1 MKLYLVV
8 LLSCLSFMLYA
19 SDNTEQQEIQRR
31 IQPVG
36 QVTVQNQAGEDSKT
50 IDAVVKKEPGQDTY
64 EQYCTVCHKDG
75 LAGAPKFRNEAD
87 WKPRQT
93 GRTLDDL
100 VASSIKGLNAMPTK
114 GTCIKCSEDDLKAA
128 ITYMLPKS

>member
-1 MKLYLVV
+1 MKQFVVV
-8 LLSCLSFMLYA
+8 LLSCCFLVLDA
-19 SDNTEQQEIQRR
+19 SADTEREQTQLR
-31 IQPVG
+31 IQPIG
-36 QVTVQNQAGEDSKT
+36 QVSVEGTANTETQIVAKT
-50 IDAVVKKEPGQDTY
+50 AKKEPGQETY

-75 LAGAPKFRNEAD
+75 LAGAPRFRNEHDWNSRLAD
-87 WKPRQT
+87 
-93 GRTLDDL
+93 RTLDDL

>member
-36 QVTVQNQAGEDSKT
+36 QVTVQNQAEDGST
-50 IDAVVKKEPGQDTY
+50 SVDAVVKKEPGQGTY

-75 LAGAPKFRNEAD
+75 LAGAPKFRNEVD
-87 WKPRQT
+87 WKSRQT

-100 VASSIKGLNAMPTK
+100 VASSIKGLNAMPAK